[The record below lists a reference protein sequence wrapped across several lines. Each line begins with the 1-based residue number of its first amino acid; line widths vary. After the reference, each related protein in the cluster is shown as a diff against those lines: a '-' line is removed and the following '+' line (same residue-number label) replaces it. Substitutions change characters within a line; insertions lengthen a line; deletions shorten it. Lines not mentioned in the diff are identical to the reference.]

1 MFYRYEIKNNGK
13 EDVLYLYLTMS
24 YEFSRELT
32 NNSSDKDIT
41 RRAKNFI
48 NNKGINYNGTKVYL
62 VVDDIIVKSI
72 DISPSKEDIEVLK
85 DSLYYSNKDFLV
97 TLKLEDDSF
106 IEITLKEYLEGA
118 IANNL
123 VPNLNIEVLKAMAV
137 LFRTYA
143 YKEMNEKKFIN
154 IHNSFVMY
162 KHISYYK
169 LLWYNDY
176 DKNIEMID
184 KAIDSTDCIFATYN
198 NQYILPFFHVSNNGS
213 TKAKKGYSYL
223 ENISSLWDFAS
234 PYYIDV
240 KDYSYSLF
248 ATIFKCSKE
257 DIFNMK
263 INIVDKQIVSIDINH
278 IVYNVDTIKKLLNLK
293 SNDIIIIINKESIR
307 FITKGFGEFYGLSL
321 YGANEISKNGCDY
334 LNIIKYYYPK
344 ITFNKYIKELS

>member
-1 MFYRYEIKNNGK
+1 MFYRYEIKNNGN
-13 EDVLYLYLTMS
+13 ENVLYLYLTMS
-24 YEFSRELT
+24 YEFSRELS
-32 NNSSDKDIT
+32 NKSSDKDIT

-48 NNKGINYNGTKVYL
+48 KNNGIQYNGTKVYL

-72 DISPSKEDIEVLK
+72 DITPNKEDIEILNE
-85 DSLYYSNKDFLV
+85 SLYYSNKDFLV

-106 IEITLKEYLEGA
+106 IEISMKEYLEGA
-118 IANNL
+118 IANNM

-143 YKEMNEKKFIN
+143 YKQMSEKKFIN
-154 IHNSFVMY
+154 IHNSYVMY

-176 DKNIEMID
+176 DKNLEQID
-184 KAIDSTDCIFATYN
+184 QAIDSTDCIFITYN
-198 NQYILPFFHVSNNGS
+198 NQYILPFFHVSNNGYTN
-213 TKAKKGYSYL
+213 TKQGYPYL
-223 ENISSLWDFAS
+223 EKIPSLWDFTS

-240 KDYSYSLF
+240 KDYSYYVF
-248 ATIFKCSKE
+248 ANIFKCDKD

-263 INIVDKQIVSIDINH
+263 INIVDKKIVSININNILYH
-278 IVYNVDTIKKLLNLK
+278 VNTIKKLLNLK
-293 SNDIIIIINKESIR
+293 SNDIIIIINNDSIR

-334 LNIIKYYYPK
+334 LNIIKYYFPNIK
-344 ITFNKYIKELS
+344 FNKYIKELS